1 MRAFRK
7 PVITTH
13 LYGFYVLLVAILIH
27 IFAVVVTDIRERS
40 GIISAMFSGRKV
52 LPRFPVDQD
61 ETD

>member
-13 LYGFYVLLVAILIH
+13 LYGFCVLLVAILIH